1 MPTNP
6 DSDKNELDG
15 RTKLLRFG
23 LLLNEDQQE
32 IVVERIKE
40 LCVKNFGKKIIG
52 DRSIPIPTNDMGCCW
67 DLGNCSKRQE

>member
-6 DSDKNELDG
+6 ESDKNELNG

-40 LCVKNFGKKIIG
+40 LCVKNFGK
-52 DRSIPIPTNDMGCCW
+52 
-67 DLGNCSKRQE
+67 

>member
-6 DSDKNELDG
+6 ESDKNELNG

-23 LLLNEDQQE
+23 LLLNENQQK

-40 LCVKNFGKKIIG
+40 LCVKNFGK
-52 DRSIPIPTNDMGCCW
+52 
-67 DLGNCSKRQE
+67 

>member
-23 LLLNEDQQE
+23 LLLNENQQE
-32 IVVERIKE
+32 FVVERIKE
-40 LCVKNFGKKIIG
+40 LCVENFG
-52 DRSIPIPTNDMGCCW
+52 
-67 DLGNCSKRQE
+67 E

>member
-1 MPTNP
+1 MCASNNIAY
-6 DSDKNELDG
+6 DEFDG

-40 LCVKNFGKKIIG
+40 LCVKNFEKKY
-52 DRSIPIPTNDMGCCW
+52 
-67 DLGNCSKRQE
+67 